1 MPLIPLLLLALAIVM
16 AANAIH
22 PPAMVREDGV
32 VQVTT
37 RHHPYQ

>member
-1 MPLIPLLLLALAIVM
+1 MPLIPLLLLALAIVS
-16 AANAIH
+16 
-22 PPAMVREDGV
+22 EDGV